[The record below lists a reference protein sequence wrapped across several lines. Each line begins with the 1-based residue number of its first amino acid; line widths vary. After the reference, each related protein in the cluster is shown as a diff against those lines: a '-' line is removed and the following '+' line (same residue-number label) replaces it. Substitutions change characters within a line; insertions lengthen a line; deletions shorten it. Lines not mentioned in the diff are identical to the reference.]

1 MSRVYTIR
9 GKAPAARTHSRIQL
23 SSYDPTTQYKIIEF
37 KVVPAGN
44 PSQTNSFGILT
55 INEQNSLDPRDFDF
69 AAQSQIA
76 WSHTS
81 VRQSVP
87 PGIGESIQMYEQH
100 YADYDRLFNYDIWC
114 HTQDATGNAE
124 INYFIKIYKQTTSK
138 EAGAIS
144 SLMQYQAAQ

>member
-100 YADYDRLFNYDIWC
+100 YADYDRLFNYD
-114 HTQDATGNAE
+114 T
-124 INYFIKIYKQTTSK
+124 
-138 EAGAIS
+138 
-144 SLMQYQAAQ
+144 